1 MVKQTTHNRW
11 SLSSILSGPT
21 KEQYNRKQY
30 MSKDTKQQ
38 ELEESQAIDVAM
50 KKFLADGGV
59 VQQIARGIS
68 GVEEGSPQA
77 AWGRP
82 KKKEK

>member
-1 MVKQTTHNRW
+1 
-11 SLSSILSGPT
+11 
-21 KEQYNRKQY
+21 

-38 ELEESQAIDVAM
+38 ELEESQAIDAAM
-50 KKFLADGGV
+50 KKFLAGGGV
-59 VQQIARGIS
+59 IQQIARGIS
-68 GVEEGSPQA
+68 GVEEGTPQA

>member
-1 MVKQTTHNRW
+1 
-11 SLSSILSGPT
+11 
-21 KEQYNRKQY
+21 
-30 MSKDTKQQ
+30 MSKDIKQE
-38 ELEESQAIDVAM
+38 ELEESQAIDIAM

-59 VQQIARGIS
+59 IQQIARGVS
-68 GVEEGSPQA
+68 GAEEGVPQS

>member
-1 MVKQTTHNRW
+1 MT
-11 SLSSILSGPT
+11 
-21 KEQYNRKQY
+21 
-30 MSKDTKQQ
+30 KDTKQE
-38 ELEESQAIDVAM
+38 ELDELNAIDIAM

-59 VQQIARGIS
+59 VQQIARGVS

>member
-1 MVKQTTHNRW
+1 
-11 SLSSILSGPT
+11 
-21 KEQYNRKQY
+21 

-38 ELEESQAIDVAM
+38 ELEESQAIDIAM

-59 VQQIARGIS
+59 VQQIARGVS
-68 GVEEGSPQA
+68 AAEDGTPPQSV
-77 AWGRP
+77 WGRP

>member
-1 MVKQTTHNRW
+1 
-11 SLSSILSGPT
+11 
-21 KEQYNRKQY
+21 
-30 MSKDTKQQ
+30 MSKDTKQE
-38 ELEESQAIDVAM
+38 ELDELNAIDVAM

-59 VQQIARGIS
+59 VQQIARGVS
-68 GVEEGSPQA
+68 GVEEGTPQA

>member
-1 MVKQTTHNRW
+1 
-11 SLSSILSGPT
+11 
-21 KEQYNRKQY
+21 

-38 ELEESQAIDVAM
+38 KLEELNEIDLAM
-50 KKFLADGGV
+50 KRFLADGGV
-59 VQQIARGIS
+59 VQQILRGVS
-68 GVEEGSPQA
+68 GVEDGTPQS

>member
-1 MVKQTTHNRW
+1 
-11 SLSSILSGPT
+11 
-21 KEQYNRKQY
+21 

-38 ELEESQAIDVAM
+38 ELDELNAIDVAM

-59 VQQIARGIS
+59 IQQIARGVS
-68 GVEEGSPQA
+68 GAEEGTPQA

>member
-1 MVKQTTHNRW
+1 
-11 SLSSILSGPT
+11 
-21 KEQYNRKQY
+21 
-30 MSKDTKQQ
+30 MSKNTKQ
-38 ELEESQAIDVAM
+38 EDLEESQAIDIAM

-59 VQQIARGIS
+59 IQQIARGVS
-68 GVEEGSPQA
+68 GAEDGVPQS

>member
-1 MVKQTTHNRW
+1 
-11 SLSSILSGPT
+11 
-21 KEQYNRKQY
+21 
-30 MSKDTKQQ
+30 MSKDTKQE
-38 ELEESQAIDVAM
+38 ELDELNAIDVAM

-59 VQQIARGIS
+59 IQQIPRGVS
-68 GVEEGSPQA
+68 GAEEGVPQA

>member
-1 MVKQTTHNRW
+1 
-11 SLSSILSGPT
+11 
-21 KEQYNRKQY
+21 
-30 MSKDTKQQ
+30 MSKDIKQE
-38 ELEESQAIDVAM
+38 ELEESQAIDAAM
-50 KKFLADGGV
+50 KSFLADGGV
-59 VQQIARGIS
+59 VQQIARGVS

>member
-1 MVKQTTHNRW
+1 
-11 SLSSILSGPT
+11 
-21 KEQYNRKQY
+21 

-38 ELEESQAIDVAM
+38 KLEELNEIEIAM

-59 VQQIARGIS
+59 VQQIPRGV
-68 GVEEGSPQA
+68 GGAEEGVPQS

>member
-1 MVKQTTHNRW
+1 
-11 SLSSILSGPT
+11 
-21 KEQYNRKQY
+21 

-38 ELEESQAIDVAM
+38 KLEELNEMDIAM
-50 KKFLADGGV
+50 KQFLADGGI
-59 VQQIARGIS
+59 VQQIARGVS
-68 GVEEGSPQA
+68 GAEDGSPQS

>member
-1 MVKQTTHNRW
+1 
-11 SLSSILSGPT
+11 
-21 KEQYNRKQY
+21 

-38 ELEESQAIDVAM
+38 ELDELNAIDIAM
-50 KKFLADGGV
+50 KKFLADGGI
-59 VQQIARGIS
+59 VQQIARGVS
-68 GVEEGSPQA
+68 GVEEGTPQA

>member
-1 MVKQTTHNRW
+1 
-11 SLSSILSGPT
+11 
-21 KEQYNRKQY
+21 
-30 MSKDTKQQ
+30 MSKDAKQQ
-38 ELEESQAIDVAM
+38 RLEELNAIDIAM

-59 VQQIARGIS
+59 VQQIARGVS
-68 GVEEGSPQA
+68 GAEEGVPQS

>member
-1 MVKQTTHNRW
+1 
-11 SLSSILSGPT
+11 
-21 KEQYNRKQY
+21 

-38 ELEESQAIDVAM
+38 ELEELNEMEIAM
-50 KKFLADGGV
+50 KKFLADGGI
-59 VQQIARGIS
+59 VQQIARGVS
-68 GVEEGSPQA
+68 GAEDGSPQA

>member
-1 MVKQTTHNRW
+1 
-11 SLSSILSGPT
+11 
-21 KEQYNRKQY
+21 

-38 ELEESQAIDVAM
+38 ELDELNAIDIAM

-59 VQQIARGIS
+59 IQQISRGVS
-68 GVEEGSPQA
+68 GVEEGTPQA

>member
-1 MVKQTTHNRW
+1 
-11 SLSSILSGPT
+11 
-21 KEQYNRKQY
+21 

-38 ELEESQAIDVAM
+38 ELEELNAIEVAM

-59 VQQIARGIS
+59 IQQIARGVS
-68 GVEEGSPQA
+68 GAEEGVPQA

>member
-1 MVKQTTHNRW
+1 
-11 SLSSILSGPT
+11 
-21 KEQYNRKQY
+21 
-30 MSKDTKQQ
+30 MSKDTKQE

-50 KKFLADGGV
+50 EKFLADGGI
-59 VQQIARGIS
+59 VQQIARGVS

>member
-1 MVKQTTHNRW
+1 
-11 SLSSILSGPT
+11 
-21 KEQYNRKQY
+21 
-30 MSKDTKQQ
+30 MSKDIKQQ

-50 KKFLADGGV
+50 KKFLADGGS
-59 VQQIARGIS
+59 VQQIPRGVS
-68 GVEEGSPQA
+68 GIEDGSPQA

>member
-1 MVKQTTHNRW
+1 
-11 SLSSILSGPT
+11 
-21 KEQYNRKQY
+21 
-30 MSKDTKQQ
+30 MSKDIKQQ

-50 KKFLADGGV
+50 KSFLADGGV
-59 VQQIARGIS
+59 IQQIPRGVS
-68 GVEEGSPQA
+68 GVEEGTPQA

>member
-1 MVKQTTHNRW
+1 
-11 SLSSILSGPT
+11 
-21 KEQYNRKQY
+21 

-38 ELEESQAIDVAM
+38 KLEELNEIEIAM

-59 VQQIARGIS
+59 VQQIARGVS
-68 GVEEGSPQA
+68 GAEEGVPQA

>member
-1 MVKQTTHNRW
+1 
-11 SLSSILSGPT
+11 
-21 KEQYNRKQY
+21 
-30 MSKDTKQQ
+30 MSKDTKQE
-38 ELEESQAIDVAM
+38 ELDELNAIDIAM

-59 VQQIARGIS
+59 VQQIPRGVS
-68 GVEEGSPQA
+68 GVEEGTPQA

>member
-1 MVKQTTHNRW
+1 
-11 SLSSILSGPT
+11 
-21 KEQYNRKQY
+21 

-38 ELEESQAIDVAM
+38 ELEESQAIDAAM
-50 KKFLADGGV
+50 KKFLADGGS
-59 VQQIARGIS
+59 VQQIPRGVS
-68 GVEEGSPQA
+68 GIEDGSPQA

>member
-1 MVKQTTHNRW
+1 
-11 SLSSILSGPT
+11 
-21 KEQYNRKQY
+21 

-38 ELEESQAIDVAM
+38 ELEELQAIDAAM
-50 KKFLADGGV
+50 KKFLSDGGV
-59 VQQIARGIS
+59 IQQIARGIS
-68 GVEEGSPQA
+68 GVEEGTPQA

>member
-1 MVKQTTHNRW
+1 
-11 SLSSILSGPT
+11 
-21 KEQYNRKQY
+21 
-30 MSKDTKQQ
+30 MSKDIKQQ

-50 KKFLADGGV
+50 KKFLADGGS
-59 VQQIARGIS
+59 VQQIPRGVS
-68 GVEEGSPQA
+68 GIEDGSPQS

>member
-1 MVKQTTHNRW
+1 
-11 SLSSILSGPT
+11 
-21 KEQYNRKQY
+21 

-38 ELEESQAIDVAM
+38 KLEDLNEMDIAM
-50 KKFLADGGV
+50 AKFLADGGV
-59 VQQIARGIS
+59 VQQISRGVS
-68 GVEEGSPQA
+68 GAEEGVPQA

>member
-1 MVKQTTHNRW
+1 
-11 SLSSILSGPT
+11 
-21 KEQYNRKQY
+21 

-38 ELEESQAIDVAM
+38 ELEEAHAIDVAM
-50 KKFLADGGV
+50 KKFFADGGV
-59 VQQIARGIS
+59 VQQIPRGVSAVEDGIS
-68 GVEEGSPQA
+68 QA

>member
-1 MVKQTTHNRW
+1 
-11 SLSSILSGPT
+11 
-21 KEQYNRKQY
+21 
-30 MSKDTKQQ
+30 MSKDTKQE
-38 ELEESQAIDVAM
+38 ELDELNAIDIAM
-50 KKFLADGGV
+50 KKFLADGGI
-59 VQQIARGIS
+59 VQQIARGVS

>member
-1 MVKQTTHNRW
+1 
-11 SLSSILSGPT
+11 
-21 KEQYNRKQY
+21 

-38 ELEESQAIDVAM
+38 ELEESQAIDIAM

-59 VQQIARGIS
+59 VQQIARGVS
-68 GVEEGSPQA
+68 AVEDGTPQS

-82 KKKEK
+82 KKKE

>member
-1 MVKQTTHNRW
+1 
-11 SLSSILSGPT
+11 
-21 KEQYNRKQY
+21 

-38 ELEESQAIDVAM
+38 ELEELEESQAIDAAM

-59 VQQIARGIS
+59 IQQIARGIS
-68 GVEEGSPQA
+68 GVEEGTPQA

>member
-1 MVKQTTHNRW
+1 
-11 SLSSILSGPT
+11 
-21 KEQYNRKQY
+21 
-30 MSKDTKQQ
+30 MSKNTKQE
-38 ELEESQAIDVAM
+38 ELEESQAIDIAM

-59 VQQIARGIS
+59 VQQISRGVS
-68 GVEEGSPQA
+68 GAEEGVPQS